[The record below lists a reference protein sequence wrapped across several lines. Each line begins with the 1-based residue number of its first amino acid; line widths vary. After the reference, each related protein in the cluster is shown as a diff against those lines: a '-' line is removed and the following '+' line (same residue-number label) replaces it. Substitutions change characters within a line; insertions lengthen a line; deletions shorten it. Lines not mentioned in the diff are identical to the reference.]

1 MPAATALGSAP
12 AWRRRLA
19 FSYSPSCTCESR
31 GVSPEQGSL
40 RSSAAFP
47 APVTRRRSRQS
58 CGMAHAQL
66 ISSLSSRALD
76 ALYHHVSLSDTHA
89 RGACSAPAPDHLGPL
104 SEGIFSQDLF
114 ALLMLAGVRRGGKPA
129 SAANSA
135 EEA

>member
-1 MPAATALGSAP
+1 MPAAAALASAP
-12 AWRRRLA
+12 ACRRRSA
-19 FSYSPSCTCESR
+19 FSRSPSCTCAMS
-31 GVSPEQGSL
+31 GVSPENGSL
-40 RSSAAFP
+40 RSSAAAP
-47 APVTRRRSRQS
+47 VPVTRRRSKQS
-58 CGMAHAQL
+58 CVMAHAQS

-89 RGACSAPAPDHLGPL
+89 RGARSSPAPDHLGPL

>member
-1 MPAATALGSAP
+1 
-12 AWRRRLA
+12 
-19 FSYSPSCTCESR
+19 
-31 GVSPEQGSL
+31 
-40 RSSAAFP
+40 
-47 APVTRRRSRQS
+47 
-58 CGMAHAQL
+58 MAHAQL
-66 ISSLSSRALD
+66 ISSLSSRTLD

-89 RGACSAPAPDHLGPL
+89 RGACSSPAPDHLGPL